1 MVVMVEAHLI
11 EALERFPEPVSLFN
25 GFMIQPWKGRFVLTC
40 YDDPVVTITPNELGG
55 AYPARDMQYAV
66 ALVGERLLALVNL
79 SANAYLRGK
88 ASAGGSM
95 PASTEHDTAPMAV
108 PAAVAAAA
116 AMPASSLDDIL
127 APAAPAADDLAAED
141 ASDGIF
147 DEFDSSDAIDNVT
160 PPANKADPVE
170 DDDFA
175 AVLEEETPAPAAEP
189 EPEPAQAEAP
199 PAEEPEPAAAE
210 DAAADTD
217 DFNIDDLPD
226 SVDIATDDDGAPAD
240 AEIQGDMPAADEPLD
255 QSAIDD
261 LFG

>member
-55 AYPARDMQYAV
+55 AYPARDIQYAV

-79 SANAYLRGK
+79 AANAYMRGK
-88 ASAGGSM
+88 ESAGGAM
-95 PASTEHDTAPMAV
+95 PATNDAAEMATMAV

-116 AMPASSLDDIL
+116 AMPASSLDDML
-127 APAAPAADDLAAED
+127 APAAPVEDVPEDD
-141 ASDGIF
+141 SIDGIF
-147 DEFDSSDAIDNVT
+147 DEFDSDDSIDNVSP
-160 PPANKADPVE
+160 PPAAE
-170 DDDFA
+170 DDLGFD
-175 AVLEEETPAPAAEP
+175 LDDPAPEPVPEPEEVAAAPAEEPAPEP
-189 EPEPAQAEAP
+189 EPEP
-199 PAEEPEPAAAE
+199 
-210 DAAADTD
+210 DVD
-217 DFNIDDLPD
+217 DFDIDDLPD
-226 SVDIATDDDGAPAD
+226 SVDIATDEDGAPAE
-240 AEIQGDMPAADEPLD
+240 AEIQGDVAPAADEPLD